1 MKTVV
6 LGLVI
11 FLMMRADSM
20 GQATAIDGRID
31 YQKGQKSAAI
41 IELPYSTEIV
51 EGGLKQKFE
60 GAQVKEER
68 LKGMQVFKKARL
80 TPTDG
85 EVVDLYFK
93 VQRKG
98 RKEDNAS
105 VVYLILGRPNENVG
119 LRTHDDNYRINDGKA
134 FLNSLPPFLEAYQ
147 LEVNI
152 AEQEELIKKSEKAL
166 KGLVDDEK
174 NLETRI
180 RELQDRLT
188 QNKLDQETTS
198 AELAKLRAVRDA
210 LVSKKVATK

>member
-11 FLMMRADSM
+11 LLMVWADGM
-20 GQATAIDGRID
+20 GQATAIDGRIE
-31 YQKGQKSAAI
+31 YQKGQKAAAI
-41 IELPYSTEIV
+41 IEVPYSTEIV
-51 EGGLKQKFE
+51 EGGLKKKFE
-60 GAQVKEER
+60 NAQVKEER

-93 VQRKG
+93 VERKG
-98 RKEDNAS
+98 RKEDNTS

-119 LRTHDDNYRINDGKA
+119 LRTHDDNYRITDGKA

-152 AEQEELIKKSEKAL
+152 AEQEELIKKSEKTL

-174 NLETRI
+174 NIETRI

-188 QNKLDQETTS
+188 QNKLDQETIS
-198 AELAKLRAVRDA
+198 AELSKQRAVRDA
-210 LVSKKVATK
+210 LVSKKVAAK